1 MVVVVVV
8 LLLLLLLLVLL
19 LLLLAILSILHL
31 KMIVVVPHLMPKT
44 LAVIRAAAAADDDD
58 GDSDDTAAVAGMEVF
73 VQTFVAV
80 AVPPADEAL
89 CPVLSATIEVLLVL
103 VVTLVSCAPADAAS
117 VQGSVQDPEH
127 QWCGAASPAAGAV
140 HSKGGWEQCSQLM
153 SATAIMND
161 CCSKSTK
168 GL

>member
-1 MVVVVVV
+1 MDRMWVGP
-8 LLLLLLLLVLL
+8 LLLPDTVEVFR
-19 LLLLAILSILHL
+19 A
-31 KMIVVVPHLMPKT
+31 
-44 LAVIRAAAAADDDD
+44 AAAAAAAAADDDD
-58 GDSDDTAAVAGMEVF
+58 TGAVAGVEVF
-73 VQTFVAV
+73 EQTCVAV

-161 CCSKSTK
+161 CCSKSTT